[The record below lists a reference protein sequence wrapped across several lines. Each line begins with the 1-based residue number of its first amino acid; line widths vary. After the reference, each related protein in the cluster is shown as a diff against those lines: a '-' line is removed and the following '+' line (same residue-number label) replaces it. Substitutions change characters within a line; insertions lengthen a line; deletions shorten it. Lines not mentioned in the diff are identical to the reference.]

1 MRNRWG
7 IAVLLIA
14 VGCVFIAQ
22 GLGYLR
28 GSSFMVDDI
37 RWALIGLALAVAGFA
52 IAATVFRTR
61 SRP

>member
-1 MRNRWG
+1 MRNRWI

-14 VGCVFIAQ
+14 VGLVWIGQ

-37 RWALIGLALAVAGFA
+37 RWALVGLALAVVGLMVG
-52 IAATVFRTR
+52 ATALSAR
-61 SRP
+61 SRS

>member
-1 MRNRWG
+1 MRNRWI

-14 VGCVFIAQ
+14 VLLVWIGQ

-37 RWALIGLALAVAGFA
+37 RWALIGLGLAVVGLVAG
-52 IAATVFRTR
+52 ATAFSAR

>member
-1 MRNRWG
+1 MRNRWV

-14 VGCVFIAQ
+14 VGLVWIGQ

-37 RWALIGLALAVAGFA
+37 RWALVGLALAVVGLMVG
-52 IAATVFRTR
+52 ATALSAR
-61 SRP
+61 SRS

>member
-1 MRNRWG
+1 MRNRW
-7 IAVLLIA
+7 ITAVLLIA
-14 VGCVFIAQ
+14 VGLVWIGQ

-37 RWALIGLALAVAGFA
+37 RWGLIGLALAVVGLVVG
-52 IAATVFRTR
+52 ATAFSAR